1 MGWGGVEWWLFCSVS
16 LVGVGMRHY
25 MPQSEPWAW
34 PISPPLRSS
43 VPREGLGSSII
54 ALNDQLLWYLPRMH
68 MCPEAGLRQVWHMPS
83 LDLVSLCSY
92 LTIKVSFY
100 PKGLLWGPCFIPCP
114 WAWFGDI
121 LAHWEVLL
129 KSRDPMQTSL
139 LLLGILHTKG
149 AWSPYGLFYRQW
161 ALANISVTYKS
172 HSNDSKEQ
180 GKSSKL
186 TPCVAYLLTK
196 EVEFTFSHLK
206 KTKNKTRQKS
216 GYTIN

>member
-1 MGWGGVEWWLFCSVS
+1 
-16 LVGVGMRHY
+16 
-25 MPQSEPWAW
+25 
-34 PISPPLRSS
+34 
-43 VPREGLGSSII
+43 
-54 ALNDQLLWYLPRMH
+54 
-68 MCPEAGLRQVWHMPS
+68 
-83 LDLVSLCSY
+83 
-92 LTIKVSFY
+92 
-100 PKGLLWGPCFIPCP
+100 
-114 WAWFGDI
+114 
-121 LAHWEVLL
+121 
-129 KSRDPMQTSL
+129 MQTSL